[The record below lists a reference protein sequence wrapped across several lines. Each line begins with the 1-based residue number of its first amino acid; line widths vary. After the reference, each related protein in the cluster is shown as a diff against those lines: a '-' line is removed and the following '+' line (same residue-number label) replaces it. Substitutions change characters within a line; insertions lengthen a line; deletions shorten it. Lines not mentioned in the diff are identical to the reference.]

1 MIFLKDNSSSIAKER
16 LKLMMES
23 DTLEYSA
30 SDISR
35 LKKEISALV
44 SRYFDISADMFE
56 VKITLKQKNVLQQ
69 CRFYEGP
76 H

>member
-1 MIFLKDNSSSIAKER
+1 MIFHKDNSSSIAKER

-23 DTLEYSA
+23 DTLEYSV

-56 VKITLKQKNVLQQ
+56 VKITLKQNKKRV
-69 CRFYEGP
+69 
-76 H
+76 

>member
-1 MIFLKDNSSSIAKER
+1 MIFHKEDCSSIAKER

-23 DTLEYSA
+23 DSLEYS
-30 SDISR
+30 SNDISR

-56 VKITLKQKNVLQQ
+56 VKITLTQNKKRV
-69 CRFYEGP
+69 
-76 H
+76 

>member
-1 MIFLKDNSSSIAKER
+1 MIFYKEDSSSIAKER

-35 LKKEISALV
+35 LKKEISNLV
-44 SRYFDISADMFE
+44 SRYFTLSADMFE
-56 VKITLKQKNVLQQ
+56 VKITLKQKKKRV
-69 CRFYEGP
+69 
-76 H
+76 

>member
-1 MIFLKDNSSSIAKER
+1 MIFHKDNSSSIAKER

-35 LKKEISALV
+35 LKKEISTLV

-56 VKITLKQKNVLQQ
+56 VKITLKQNKKRV
-69 CRFYEGP
+69 
-76 H
+76 

>member
-1 MIFLKDNSSSIAKER
+1 MIFPKEDVSSIAKER

-23 DTLEYSA
+23 DSLEYS
-30 SDISR
+30 SNDISR

-56 VKITLKQKNVLQQ
+56 VKITLKQNKKRV
-69 CRFYEGP
+69 
-76 H
+76 

>member
-1 MIFLKDNSSSIAKER
+1 MIFHKDNSSSIAKER

-35 LKKEISALV
+35 LKKEISTLV
-44 SRYFDISADMFE
+44 SRYFDLSADMFE
-56 VKITLKQKNVLQQ
+56 VRITLKQNKKRV
-69 CRFYEGP
+69 
-76 H
+76 

>member
-1 MIFLKDNSSSIAKER
+1 MIFHKENSSSIAKER

-35 LKKEISALV
+35 LKKEISTLV
-44 SRYFDISADMFE
+44 SRYFDLSADMFE
-56 VKITLKQKNVLQQ
+56 VRITLKQKKRV
-69 CRFYEGP
+69 
-76 H
+76 

>member
-1 MIFLKDNSSSIAKER
+1 MIFRKEDASYIAKER

-23 DTLEYSA
+23 DTFEYS
-30 SDISR
+30 SNDISR

-56 VKITLKQKNVLQQ
+56 VRITLKQEKKRV
-69 CRFYEGP
+69 
-76 H
+76 